1 MRLCSPSKNLVF
13 VGDLMTKKHFRLV
26 WSAVIAALTFASPA
40 AAQMF
45 YATGESTQQL
55 DLVNFTTG
63 AVANLGSVGGRP
75 DDLVLNAKGQVL
87 YTVSSTGTLQ
97 MYDPATLQNTVLANF
112 GNAGPRDLIIE
123 PGGNTVLVSL
133 YGSGKLARYNV
144 TTGAVTIFPT
154 KRIGST
160 MDGLVYDP
168 AGNLFAVVS
177 RNLLYQLDPKTGAIL
192 QTLTLEP
199 HLKTNGGDGI
209 VYDPFTKNLWI
220 THDGTL
226 GNGLIEV
233 PLTETNPPLLGTPI
247 CLQTGNIRVPDGI
260 VSDSAGNLYIG
271 EGLQFLT
278 LYNIPSN
285 TIVKRV
291 KVKGIDSAV
300 FVP

>member
-1 MRLCSPSKNLVF
+1 MLATYRNLI
-13 VGDLMTKKHFRLV
+13 R
-26 WSAVIAALTFASPA
+26 SAVFTVITAMAAACPMT
-40 AAQMF
+40 AQMF

-63 AVANLGSVGGRP
+63 AVTNLGAINGRP
-75 DDLVLNAKGQVL
+75 DDLVVNARGQVL
-87 YTVSSTGTLQ
+87 YTVTSTGTLE
-97 MYDPATLQNTVLANF
+97 MYDPATQQTTVLANF
-112 GNAGPRDLIIE
+112 GKAAPRDLIIE

-144 TTGAVTIFPT
+144 TTGAVTIFPA
-154 KRIGST
+154 KRIGTT

-177 RNLLYQLDPKTGAIL
+177 RNLLCQLDPATGAIL
-192 QTLTLEP
+192 QTVTLEP
-199 HLKTNGGDGI
+199 HNKTNGGDGI

-220 THDGTL
+220 AHDGTL

-233 PLTETNPPLLGTPI
+233 PLTESNPPRLGTPI
-247 CLQTGNIRVPDGI
+247 WLQTGNIRVPDGI

-278 LYNIPSN
+278 LYNIASD

-300 FVP
+300 FVPQQSSSLKR

>member
-1 MRLCSPSKNLVF
+1 MILKNCSLIRN
-13 VGDLMTKKHFRLV
+13 
-26 WSAVIAALTFASPA
+26 AVLGAIAALAMAYPA
-40 AAQMF
+40 MAQML

-55 DLVNFTTG
+55 DLVNFGTG
-63 AVANLGSVGGRP
+63 TVTNLSPISGRP
-75 DDLVLNAKGQVL
+75 DDLVVNAQGQIL
-87 YTVSSTGTLQ
+87 YTVSSTGTLE
-97 MYDPATLQNTVLANF
+97 MYDPTTQQITVLANF
-112 GNAGPRDLIIE
+112 GKAGPRDLIIE

-144 TTGAVTIFPT
+144 STGAVTIFPT
-154 KRIGST
+154 KRIGTT

-168 AGNLFAVVS
+168 VGNLFAVVS
-177 RNLLYQLDPKTGAIL
+177 RNLLCQLDPNTGAIL
-192 QTLTLEP
+192 QTVTLEP
-199 HLKTNGGDGI
+199 HYKTNGGDGI

-233 PLTETNPPLLGTPI
+233 PLTESNPPQLGTPI
-247 CLQTGNIRVPDGI
+247 WLQTGNIRVPDGI

-278 LYNIPSN
+278 LYNIASD

-300 FVP
+300 FVPK

>member
-1 MRLCSPSKNLVF
+1 MFTLYGNRIRLGVL
-13 VGDLMTKKHFRLV
+13 
-26 WSAVIAALTFASPA
+26 AVIAALTIAYPA

-63 AVANLGSVGGRP
+63 MVTNLLNIGGRP
-75 DDLVLNAKGQVL
+75 DALVVNAKGQIL
-87 YTVSSTGTLQ
+87 YTVTSLGTLE
-97 MYDPATLQNTVLANF
+97 MFDPLTSQHTVLANF
-112 GNAGPRDLIIE
+112 GKAAPRDLLIE
-123 PGGNTVLVSL
+123 PSGDTVLVSL

-144 TTGAVTIFPT
+144 NTGAVTVFPA

-177 RNLLYQLDPKTGAIL
+177 RNLLCQLDPSTGTIL
-192 QTLTLEP
+192 QTVTLEP
-199 HLKTNGGDGI
+199 HNKTNGGDGI

-233 PLTETNPPLLGTPI
+233 PLTPTNPPRLGTPI
-247 CLQTGNIRVPDGI
+247 WLQTGNIRVPDGI
-260 VSDSAGNLYIG
+260 ISDSTGNLYIG

-278 LYNIPSN
+278 QYNIASN
-285 TIVKRV
+285 VIVKRV

-300 FVP
+300 FVPQQVMSLKR